1 MINSSWV
8 IFTLFYKTK
17 CTKNLGSNV
26 ECYQYIYIFFI
37 RNTYIW
43 LNNVFCCIYFVQ
55 PKVLNNLIV
64 CSALRG
70 MIINTST
77 VSLAWWRNI
86 EVILIWFSL
95 CLSII
100 YYSKYYILCCTL
112 SCIIANRN
120 QVIYFALIYVI
131 ISKNQYHLL
140 WHLQYMK

>member
-1 MINSSWV
+1 MSH
-8 IFTLFYKTK
+8 FYFILQ
-17 CTKNLGSNV
+17 NQM
-26 ECYQYIYIFFI
+26 YQKFRCQCWMLSIYIFFI
-37 RNTYIW
+37 RNTCIW